1 MPYTNLNI
9 IAIMTTQAQEI
20 AGTIL
25 QQLGGGSRV
34 KIMTG
39 AKRFIAADNGLLI
52 GLTRGLYVQISLTA
66 LDLYDAHT
74 FKVKRGTLD
83 RVVKNEETG
92 LYNDQI
98 KKWFETSTGLY
109 LSL

>member
-1 MPYTNLNI
+1 
-9 IAIMTTQAQEI
+9 
-20 AGTIL
+20 
-25 QQLGGGSRV
+25 
-34 KIMTG
+34 MTG

-98 KKWFETSTGLY
+98 KNGLKPRRAY
-109 LSL
+109 ILAFKLKFC